1 MNHPAIT
8 QAIAAIAQH
17 QPTLAQRLTHSLSIV
32 LQGVQESPWEEV
44 KWCFSRLTG
53 DGFPVE
59 FTASSSDDELRYTAE
74 VAGPEVPESD
84 RLALAQ
90 QVLDRLGAPALPDEI
105 RSRLEILQASGT
117 LQYGTWLGVR
127 HAQNTDR
134 YKLYCEVPQL
144 RNAAG
149 DREVQAFMNQIPR
162 LLDCP
167 MTLQMIGYDLSQSR
181 LEFYL
186 RTNGLEVW
194 ELEWLLRELKTDR
207 STELITLLEDLCDR
221 SVSSLIGGSI
231 GLSVSVSLKQ
241 EPSVLAL
248 FAPARQWLGRD
259 GEIRSRLLNFTEPS
273 ALKTYAT
280 LSQPLAHQTDWN
292 THHGM
297 LSVVVPPIGPLTL
310 HIGLRP
316 LSKDFSRTQT

>member
-8 QAIAAIAQH
+8 QAIDAIAQH
-17 QPTLAQRLTHSLSIV
+17 QPAIAQRVTESLSIV
-32 LQGVQESPWEEV
+32 LQGVQESPWEDV

-59 FTASSSDDELRYTAE
+59 FTASSSDDEIRYTAE
-74 VAGPEVPESD
+74 VAGPEVAESD

-90 QVLDRLGAPALPDEI
+90 KVLDRLGAPALPDEI
-105 RSRLEILQASGT
+105 RSPLEIIQASGT

-127 HAQNTDR
+127 NSQNPKNRDC
-134 YKLYCEVPQL
+134 YKLYCEVPSV
-144 RNAAG
+144 RNNDG
-149 DREVQAFMNQIPR
+149 DREVEAFMNQIPR

-167 MTLQMIGYDLSQSR
+167 MTLQMIGYDLSQER
-181 LEFYL
+181 LELYL
-186 RTNGLEVW
+186 RTDGLELW
-194 ELEWLLRELKTDR
+194 ELEWILRQLETER
-207 STELITLLEDLCDR
+207 STELVTYLEELCDR

-231 GLSVSVSLKQ
+231 GLSVSGSLKQ

-259 GEIRSRLLNFTEPS
+259 GEIRSRLLNFTGAAS
-273 ALKTYAT
+273 LKTYAA
-280 LSQPLAHQTDWN
+280 LSQPLAHYTEWN

-316 LSKDFSRTQT
+316 PDQITL

>member
-17 QPTLAQRLTHSLSIV
+17 QPAIAQRVTESLSIV

-59 FTASSSDDELRYTAE
+59 FTVSSSDDEIRYTAE
-74 VAGPEVPESD
+74 VAGPEVAESD

-90 QVLDRLGAPALPDEI
+90 QVLDRLGASALPDEI
-105 RSRLEILQASGT
+105 RSRLEIIQASGT

-127 HAQNTDR
+127 HSQSAQTPDR
-134 YKLYCEVPQL
+134 YKLYCEVPSV
-144 RNAAG
+144 RNAVG
-149 DREVQAFMNQIPR
+149 DREVEAFMNQIPR
-162 LLDCP
+162 LLDCV
-167 MTLQMIGYDLSQSR
+167 MTLQMIGYDLSQER
-181 LEFYL
+181 LELYL
-186 RTNGLEVW
+186 RTDGLEVW
-194 ELEWLLRELKTDR
+194 ELEWLLRQLETDR
-207 STELITLLEDLCDR
+207 STELVTFVEDLCDR

-241 EPSVLAL
+241 EPSILAL

-259 GEIRSRLLNFTEPS
+259 GEIRSRILNVTGPTS
-273 ALKTYAT
+273 LKTYVN
-280 LSQPLAHQTDWN
+280 LSQPLAHYTDWN

-316 LSKDFSRTQT
+316 PSTVYT